1 MAKKAKFKRVAVAGQ
16 TTDGRTIAPEWLTQ
30 AAKNYNHEKY
40 GARVNLEH
48 FRSIYPDSAFRAY
61 GDVRSV
67 YAEEV
72 EIDGEKKM
80 ALFAEIDPTD
90 DLIKLTKARQKV
102 YTSIELDLDFAG
114 TGEAYLV
121 GLAVTDSPASLGTEY
136 LQFCAGAGAN
146 SPLAARKQK
155 QANLFSSAIEAEIE
169 FTEEGDKGQSL
180 LEKVKGMF
188 TRRDQAS
195 GEQFADVHQAVEAV
209 ATEVTNLE
217 EKTKG
222 EFNELANTV
231 NELKSAVA
239 KNSELEKAFND
250 LKTSLERQEDFSHKR
265 DPATGGDGTTTV
277 TTDC

>member
-155 QANLFSSAIEAEIE
+155 QANLFSCAIEAEIE
-169 FTEEGDKGQSL
+169 FTEEGDKGPSL

-195 GEQFADVHQAVEAV
+195 SEQFADVHQAVEAV

-222 EFNELANTV
+222 KFNELANTV
-231 NELKSAVA
+231 NELKNAVA
-239 KNSELEKAFND
+239 KNSELEKAFNE

-265 DPATGGDGTTTV
+265 DPATGGDGTTV

>member
-169 FTEEGDKGQSL
+169 FTEEGDKGPSL

-222 EFNELANTV
+222 KFNDLANTV

>member
-30 AAKNYNHEKY
+30 AAKNYNREKY

-48 FRSIYPDSAFRAY
+48 YLSPFPDSDFRAY
-61 GDVRSV
+61 GDVISV

-121 GLAVTDSPASLGTEY
+121 GLAVTNTPASLGTEY
-136 LQFCAGAGAN
+136 LQFCAGAGEK
-146 SPLAARKQK
+146 SPLASRKQK
-155 QANLFSSAIEAEIE
+155 PANLFSSAIETEIE
-169 FTEEGDKGQSL
+169 LSDEGDKGPSLAERIASLFSSHKKQSTADL
-180 LEKVKGMF
+180 
-188 TRRDQAS
+188 S
-195 GEQFADVHQAVEAV
+195 DVHQAVETV
-209 ATEVTNLE
+209 AKEVTSLDADLQKKFTEQAKTLTELTNKQDATAKALADLTAKLE
-217 EKTKG
+217 G
-222 EFNELANTV
+222 
-231 NELKSAVA
+231 
-239 KNSELEKAFND
+239 
-250 LKTSLERQEDFSHKR
+250 QEDFSHKR
-265 DPATGGDGTTTV
+265 QPATGGDSASIQ
-277 TTDC
+277 TDC

>member
-30 AAKNYNHEKY
+30 AAKNYNPEKY

-48 FRSIYPDSAFRAY
+48 FRSLYPDSAFRAY

-90 DLIKLTKARQKV
+90 DLVKLTKARQKV

-114 TGEAYLV
+114 SGEAYLV

-136 LQFCAGAGAN
+136 LQFCAGAGDN
-146 SPLAARKQK
+146 SPLAARKQRPE
-155 QANLFSSAIEAEIE
+155 NLFSCAIETEIE
-169 FTEEGDKGQSL
+169 FTDAGGAGPGL
-180 LEKVKGMF
+180 LDKVKAMF
-188 TRRDQAS
+188 SRRDAVH
-195 GEQFADVHQAVEAV
+195 GEQFADVHRAVEVV

-217 EKTKG
+217 GQTKEK
-222 EFNELANTV
+222 FNELAGVV
-231 NELKSAVA
+231 NELKGQVA
-239 KNSELEKAFND
+239 KARELETAFNE
-250 LKTSLERQEDFSHKR
+250 LKTSLERQEEFSHKR

-277 TTDC
+277 STDC

>member
-30 AAKNYNHEKY
+30 AAKNYNREKY

-48 FRSIYPDSAFRAY
+48 YLSPFPDSDFRAY
-61 GDVRSV
+61 GDVLSV

-80 ALFAEIDPTD
+80 ALFADIDPTE
-90 DLIKLTKARQKV
+90 DLIKLNKARQKV
-102 YTSIELDLDFAG
+102 YTSVELDLDFAG

-121 GLAVTDSPASLGTEY
+121 GLAVTNTPASLGTEY
-136 LQFCAGAGAN
+136 LQFCAGAGDK

-155 QANLFSSAIEAEIE
+155 STNLFTCAIETEVE
-169 FTEEGDKGQSL
+169 FTEEGDKGPSL

-188 TRRDQAS
+188 TRRDQVS

-209 ATEVTNLE
+209 ATEVTSLE

-222 EFNELANTV
+222 KFNELANTV
-231 NELKSAVA
+231 NELKNAVT
-239 KNSELEKAFND
+239 KTSELETAFND
-250 LKTSLERQEDFSHKR
+250 LKASLERQEDFSHKR
-265 DPATGGDGTTTV
+265 QPATGAQGTTIE
-277 TTDC
+277 TDC